1 MVGQQCHAGDASSIN
16 LPSCCWN
23 CVELEV
29 SITKSPTQSLKIYF
43 VQIVTQNCT
52 FLSFI
57 GQVYWRVDSA
67 TTCFG
72 LKNSFFISV
81 ACWLMSDVATYGHS
95 VLGKSKDQLWLQG
108 KCLHIDGLPF
118 WSNCACFFFGN
129 FILFYFLIPLN
140 NEAICSGIGFLIFS
154 SSCAWLVK
162 VSFYFFCHFY
172 FF

>member
-1 MVGQQCHAGDASSIN
+1 MA
-16 LPSCCWN
+16 
-23 CVELEV
+23 
-29 SITKSPTQSLKIYF
+29 ITKSSTQSLKIYF

-67 TTCFG
+67 TTRFG
-72 LKNSFFISV
+72 LKNLFFILA

-118 WSNCACFFFGN
+118 GQIVCVWVFFG
-129 FILFYFLIPLN
+129 FFIPLN

-162 VSFYFFCHFY
+162 VSFFCCRLFFLNRKFQICAMSPHSPLTPLCS
-172 FF
+172 

>member
-1 MVGQQCHAGDASSIN
+1 MA
-16 LPSCCWN
+16 
-23 CVELEV
+23 
-29 SITKSPTQSLKIYF
+29 ITKSSTQSLKIYF

-67 TTCFG
+67 TTRFG
-72 LKNSFFISV
+72 LKNLFFILA

-118 WSNCACFFFGN
+118 GQIVCVWFFFWFFYSPEQWGHLQWN
-129 FILFYFLIPLN
+129 RIFDLLIILCLAGEGFIFLLSSFFFNRKFQICAMSPHSPLTPL
-140 NEAICSGIGFLIFS
+140 CS
-154 SSCAWLVK
+154 
-162 VSFYFFCHFY
+162 
-172 FF
+172 